1 MIINKRKTYGCIL
14 KDLFDWETANMYCGH
29 CGKKISED
37 SNFCVF
43 CGQPTELQKPQ
54 NELAEFVRK
63 ARAGDKDAFGVL
75 YNNTYNQAFY
85 TVKSMIKDDDA
96 VNDILQDS
104 YVKAFLHMD
113 SFKGDDKFL
122 PWIKQIA
129 ANTARDWLKKKKPM
143 LFTDLNDDDDMV
155 FEEQIEDEREE
166 NIPEKLI
173 EHKETIRLIGE
184 IVDSLPDDQR
194 AVIGMYY
201 YEKKS
206 VSDIASAM
214 GASQSAIK
222 SRLKYGRDK
231 IKAKVEELKS
241 KGTNLYG
248 LAPFTFW
255 LLLIRNMKGFTTE
268 LIPDANILHN
278 VIESI
283 DGISHNPTKTGHIGD
298 TGKGNVKVPGVGAAA
313 TTGCVGAAKVILIAL
328 ISTTAIGGGI
338 FGISKVIGGSSAGKE
353 VVEDTIDTNSLSDKV
368 ESTMEETEA
377 KESTEAISSTE
388 AAESISPNDEALEQ
402 YKIVVEQAS
411 TYKFDD
417 DYDFSPTGNYQYALV
432 KMKSDD
438 PVQTLLLAQ
447 EVSNGDSYVRLFK
460 YDTDT
465 KVMHQPYKPYIVV
478 NFSSGRTSVNVSLNK
493 MANGDGLR
501 IFGVSRGRGDVLI
514 QKVTLEGDNLDIED
528 VYTGK
533 LGDDIPAEL
542 DGLEIEWHNSSDLSV
557 FGTQSNN

>member
-1 MIINKRKTYGCIL
+1 
-14 KDLFDWETANMYCGH
+14 MYCGH

-54 NELAEFVRK
+54 NELEEFVRK

-75 YNNTYNQAFY
+75 YNKTYNQVFY

-104 YVKAFLHMD
+104 YVKAFMHMD

-143 LFTDLNDDDDMV
+143 LFTDLNDDDDDMA

-173 EHKETIRLIGE
+173 EQKETIRIVRE

-201 YEKKS
+201 YENMS
-206 VSDIASAM
+206 VNDIASAM

-231 IKAKVEELKS
+231 IKAKVEELES
-241 KGTNLYG
+241 RGTRLYG

-278 VIESI
+278 IMESI
-283 DGISHNPTKTGHIGD
+283 DGISYNMTKTGH
-298 TGKGNVKVPGVGAAA
+298 TGKGNVKAPGAGAAA
-313 TTGCVGAAKVILIAL
+313 TTGSVGAAKIILIAL
-328 ISTTAIGGGI
+328 ISTTVIGGGV
-338 FGISKVIGGSSAGKE
+338 FGISKIIGGSSAGKE
-353 VVEDTIDTNSLSDKV
+353 VVEDTIDKNSLSDKV
-368 ESTMEETEA
+368 ESTLEETEV
-377 KESTEAISSTE
+377 KESTEAVESTE
-388 AAESISPNDEALEQ
+388 ATESISPNDEALEQ

-411 TYKFDD
+411 TYKFSD
-417 DYDFSPTGNYQYALV
+417 DYYFSPTGNYQYALV

-438 PVQTLLLAQ
+438 LVQTLLLAQ

-465 KVMHQPYKPYIVV
+465 KVMHQPYKPPIEV
-478 NFSSGRTSVNVSLNK
+478 NFSNGRNSANISLDK
-493 MANGDGLR
+493 MANGNGLR

-514 QKVTLEGDNLDIED
+514 QKVTLAGDNLNIENI
-528 VYTGK
+528 YTGR
-533 LGDDIPAEL
+533 LGDNIPAEF
-542 DGLEIEWHNSSDLSV
+542 DGAEIEWYNISDLSA
-557 FGTQSNN
+557 FDTQSGNN

>member
-1 MIINKRKTYGCIL
+1 
-14 KDLFDWETANMYCGH
+14 MYCGH

-54 NELAEFVRK
+54 NELEEFVRK

-75 YNNTYNQAFY
+75 YNKTYNQVFY

-104 YVKAFLHMD
+104 YVKAFMHMD

-143 LFTDLNDDDDMV
+143 LFTDLNDDDDDMA

-173 EHKETIRLIGE
+173 EQKETIRLVRE

-201 YEKKS
+201 YENKS
-206 VSDIASAM
+206 VNDIASAM

-231 IKAKVEELKS
+231 IKAKVEELES
-241 KGTNLYG
+241 RGTRLYG

-268 LIPDANILHN
+268 LIPDVNILHN
-278 VIESI
+278 IMESI
-283 DGISHNPTKTGHIGD
+283 DGISYNMTKTGH
-298 TGKGNVKVPGVGAAA
+298 TGKGNVKAPSAGAAA
-313 TTGCVGAAKVILIAL
+313 TTGSVGAAKIILIAL
-328 ISTTAIGGGI
+328 MSTTVIGGGV
-338 FGISKVIGGSSAGKE
+338 FGISKIIGGGSAGKE
-353 VVEDTIDTNSLSDKV
+353 VVEDTIDKNSLSDKV
-368 ESTMEETEA
+368 ESTLEETEV
-377 KESTEAISSTE
+377 KESTEAVESTE
-388 AAESISPNDEALEQ
+388 ATESISPNDEALEQ

-411 TYKFDD
+411 TYKFSD
-417 DYDFSPTGNYQYALV
+417 DYYFSPTGNYQYALV
-432 KMKSDD
+432 KMNSDD
-438 PVQTLLLAQ
+438 SVQTLLLAQ

-478 NFSSGRTSVNVSLNK
+478 NFSGGRNSVIENFNK

-501 IFGVSRGRGDVLI
+501 ILGVSRGRGEVLI
-514 QKVTLEGDNLDIED
+514 QKVTLAGDNLNIENI
-528 VYTGK
+528 YTGR
-533 LGDDIPAEL
+533 LDDNIPAEF
-542 DGLEIEWHNSSDLSV
+542 DGAEIEWHNISDLSA
-557 FGTQSNN
+557 FDIQSGNN

>member
-1 MIINKRKTYGCIL
+1 
-14 KDLFDWETANMYCGH
+14 MYCGH
-29 CGKKISED
+29 CGKKIAED

-43 CGQPTELQKPQ
+43 CGKPTELQKPQ

-75 YNNTYNQAFY
+75 YNRTYNQAFY

-96 VNDILQDS
+96 VSDILQDS
-104 YVKAFLHMD
+104 YVKAFMHMD

-143 LFTDLNDDDDMV
+143 LFTDLNDDDDDMA

-173 EHKETIRLIGE
+173 EQKETIRLIGE

-206 VSDIASAM
+206 VKDIASAM

-231 IKAKVEELKS
+231 IKAKVEELES
-241 KGTNLYG
+241 RGTRLYG

-278 VIESI
+278 IMESI
-283 DGISHNPTKTGHIGD
+283 DGISYNMTKTGH
-298 TGKGNVKVPGVGAAA
+298 TGRGNVKAPGAGAAA
-313 TTGCVGAAKVILIAL
+313 TTGSVGAAKIILIAL
-328 ISTTAIGGGI
+328 ISTTVIGGGV
-338 FGISKVIGGSSAGKE
+338 FGISKIIGGSSAGKE
-353 VVEDTIDTNSLSDKV
+353 VVEDTIDKNSLSDKV
-368 ESTMEETEA
+368 ESTLEETEA
-377 KESTEAISSTE
+377 KESTEAVESTEEKESTEAISSTE

-402 YKIVVEQAS
+402 YKIVVAQAS
-411 TYKFDD
+411 TYKFSD
-417 DYDFSPTGNYQYALV
+417 DYYFSPTGNYQYALV

-478 NFSSGRTSVNVSLNK
+478 NFSGGRNSANVSLNK

-501 IFGVSRGRGDVLI
+501 IFGVSRGIGEVLI
-514 QKVTLEGDNLDIED
+514 QKVTLAGDNLNIED
-528 VYTGK
+528 IYTGK
-533 LGDDIPAEL
+533 FDDNIPAEF
-542 DGLEIEWHNSSDLSV
+542 DGAEIEWHNISDLSA
-557 FGTQSNN
+557 FDIQSGNN

>member
-1 MIINKRKTYGCIL
+1 
-14 KDLFDWETANMYCGH
+14 MYCGH
-29 CGKKISED
+29 CGKKIAED

-43 CGQPTELQKPQ
+43 CGKPTELQKPQ

-96 VNDILQDS
+96 VRDILQDS
-104 YVKAFLHMD
+104 YVKAFIHMD

-143 LFTDLNDDDDMV
+143 LFTDLNDDDDDMA

-173 EHKETIRLIGE
+173 EQKETIRLIGE

-206 VSDIASAM
+206 VNDIASAM

-231 IKAKVEELKS
+231 IKAKVAELKS

-255 LLLIRNMKGFTTE
+255 LLLIHNMKGFTTE

-278 VIESI
+278 VIGSI
-283 DGISHNPTKTGHIGD
+283 DGISHNPTKIGHIGD
-298 TGKGNVKVPGVGAAA
+298 AGKGNVKAPGVGAAVA
-313 TTGCVGAAKVILIAL
+313 TGGMGAAKIILIAL
-328 ISTTAIGGGI
+328 ISTTAIGGGV
-338 FGISKVIGGSSAGKE
+338 FGISKVLDRSGVGKE
-353 VVEDTIDTNSLSDKV
+353 VVEDTIDKNSLSDNV
-368 ESTMEETEA
+368 ESTVEETEA
-377 KESTEAISSTE
+377 KESTEAIDSTG
-388 AAESISPNDEALEQ
+388 ATESISPNDEALEQ
-402 YKIVVEQAS
+402 YKIVVSQAS
-411 TYKFDD
+411 TYKFSD
-417 DYDFSPTGNYQYALV
+417 DYYFSPTGNYQYALV

-465 KVMHQPYKPYIVV
+465 KVMHQPYKPYILV
-478 NFSSGRTSVNVSLNK
+478 NFSGGRTSVNVSLSK

-501 IFGVSRGRGDVLI
+501 IFGVSRGIGEVLI
-514 QKVTLEGDNLDIED
+514 QKVTLARDNLNIED
-528 VYTGK
+528 IYTGK
-533 LGDDIPAEL
+533 FDDNIPAEF
-542 DGLEIEWHNSSDLSV
+542 DGAEIEWHNISDSSGFDI
-557 FGTQSNN
+557 QSDNN

>member
-1 MIINKRKTYGCIL
+1 
-14 KDLFDWETANMYCGH
+14 MYCGH

-54 NELAEFVRK
+54 NELEEFVRK

-75 YNNTYNQAFY
+75 YNKTYNQVFY

-104 YVKAFLHMD
+104 YVKAFMHMD

-143 LFTDLNDDDDMV
+143 LFTDLNDDDDDMA

-173 EHKETIRLIGE
+173 EQKETIRLVRE

-201 YEKKS
+201 YENKS
-206 VSDIASAM
+206 VNDIASAM

-231 IKAKVEELKS
+231 IKAKVEELES
-241 KGTNLYG
+241 RGTRLYG

-283 DGISHNPTKTGHIGD
+283 DGISHNPTKTGHIKD

-313 TTGCVGAAKVILIAL
+313 TTGGVGAAKVILIAL
-328 ISTTAIGGGI
+328 ISTTVIGGGI

-465 KVMHQPYKPYIVV
+465 KVMHQPYKPPIEV
-478 NFSSGRTSVNVSLNK
+478 NFSNGRNSANISLDK
-493 MANGDGLR
+493 MANGNGLR

-514 QKVTLEGDNLDIED
+514 QKVTLAGDNLNIENI
-528 VYTGK
+528 YTGR
-533 LGDDIPAEL
+533 LDDNIPAEF
-542 DGLEIEWHNSSDLSV
+542 DGAEIEWHNISDLSG
-557 FGTQSNN
+557 FDTQSDNN

>member
-1 MIINKRKTYGCIL
+1 
-14 KDLFDWETANMYCGH
+14 MYCGH

-54 NELAEFVRK
+54 NELEEFVRK

-75 YNNTYNQAFY
+75 YNKTYNQVFY

-104 YVKAFLHMD
+104 YVKAFMHMD

-143 LFTDLNDDDDMV
+143 LFTDLNDDDDDMA

-173 EHKETIRLIGE
+173 EQKETIRLVRE

-201 YEKKS
+201 YENKS
-206 VSDIASAM
+206 VNDIASAM

-231 IKAKVEELKS
+231 IKAKVEELES
-241 KGTNLYG
+241 RGTRLYG

-278 VIESI
+278 IMESI
-283 DGISHNPTKTGHIGD
+283 DGISYNMTKTGH
-298 TGKGNVKVPGVGAAA
+298 TGKGNVKAPGAGAAA
-313 TTGCVGAAKVILIAL
+313 TTGSVGAAKIILIAL
-328 ISTTAIGGGI
+328 ISTTVIGGGV
-338 FGISKVIGGSSAGKE
+338 FGISKIIGGSSAGKE
-353 VVEDTIDTNSLSDKV
+353 VVEDTIDKNSLSDKV
-368 ESTMEETEA
+368 ESTLEETEA
-377 KESTEAISSTE
+377 KESTEAVESTE
-388 AAESISPNDEALEQ
+388 ATESISPNDEALEQ

-411 TYKFDD
+411 TYKFSD
-417 DYDFSPTGNYQYALV
+417 DYYFSPTGNYQYALV

-465 KVMHQPYKPYIVV
+465 KVMHQPYKPPIEV
-478 NFSSGRTSVNVSLNK
+478 NFSNGRNSANISLDK
-493 MANGDGLR
+493 MANGNGLR

-514 QKVTLEGDNLDIED
+514 QKVTLAGDNLNIENI
-528 VYTGK
+528 YTGR
-533 LGDDIPAEL
+533 LDDNIPAEF
-542 DGLEIEWHNSSDLSV
+542 DGAEIEWHNISDLSG
-557 FGTQSNN
+557 FDTQSDNN

>member
-1 MIINKRKTYGCIL
+1 
-14 KDLFDWETANMYCGH
+14 MYCGH

-75 YNNTYNQAFY
+75 YNKTYNQVFY

-104 YVKAFLHMD
+104 YVKAFMHMD

-143 LFTDLNDDDDMV
+143 LFTDLNDDDDDMA

-173 EHKETIRLIGE
+173 EQKETIRLVRE

-201 YEKKS
+201 YENKS
-206 VSDIASAM
+206 VNDIASAM

-231 IKAKVEELKS
+231 IKAKVEELES
-241 KGTNLYG
+241 RGTRLYG

-283 DGISHNPTKTGHIGD
+283 DGISHNPTKTGHIKD
-298 TGKGNVKVPGVGAAA
+298 TGKGNVKVPGVGATA
-313 TTGCVGAAKVILIAL
+313 TTGGVGAAKVILIAL
-328 ISTTAIGGGI
+328 ISTTVIGGGI

-460 YDTDT
+460 YDTET

-478 NFSSGRTSVNVSLNK
+478 NFSNGRNSANISLDK

-533 LGDDIPAEL
+533 LGDDIPDEL

>member
-1 MIINKRKTYGCIL
+1 
-14 KDLFDWETANMYCGH
+14 MYCGH

-43 CGQPTELQKPQ
+43 CGKPTELQKPQ

-129 ANTARDWLKKKKPM
+129 ANTARDWLKKKKLM
-143 LFTDLNDDDDMV
+143 LFTDLNDDDMV

-201 YEKKS
+201 YENKS
-206 VSDIASAM
+206 VNDIASAM

-313 TTGCVGAAKVILIAL
+313 TTGGMGAAKIILIAL
-328 ISTTAIGGGI
+328 ISTTVIGGGI
-338 FGISKVIGGSSAGKE
+338 FGISKVIGGSSVGKE
-353 VVEDTIDTNSLSDKV
+353 VVEDTIDKNSLSNEV
-368 ESTMEETEA
+368 EPTLEETEA
-377 KESTEAISSTE
+377 KESTEAIESTV

-411 TYKFDD
+411 TYKFSD

-465 KVMHQPYKPYIVV
+465 KVMHQPYKPPITV
-478 NFSSGRTSVNVSLNK
+478 NFFNGRNSANISLDK
-493 MANGDGLR
+493 MANGDDLR

-514 QKVTLEGDNLDIED
+514 QKVTLEGDNLNIED

>member
-1 MIINKRKTYGCIL
+1 
-14 KDLFDWETANMYCGH
+14 MYCGH

-43 CGQPTELQKPQ
+43 CGKPTELQKPQ

-75 YNNTYNQAFY
+75 YNNTYNQVFY

-96 VNDILQDS
+96 VCDILQDS

-143 LFTDLNDDDDMV
+143 LFTDLNDDDDDMA

-173 EHKETIRLIGE
+173 EQKETIRIVRE

-201 YEKKS
+201 YENMS
-206 VSDIASAM
+206 VNDIASAM

-231 IKAKVEELKS
+231 IKAKVEELES
-241 KGTNLYG
+241 RGTKLYG

-313 TTGCVGAAKVILIAL
+313 TTGGMGAAKIILIAL
-328 ISTTAIGGGI
+328 ISTTVIGGGI
-338 FGISKVIGGSSAGKE
+338 FGISKVIGGSSVGKE
-353 VVEDTIDTNSLSDKV
+353 VVEDTIDKNSLSNEV
-368 ESTMEETEA
+368 EPTLEETEA
-377 KESTEAISSTE
+377 KESTEAIESTV

-402 YKIVVEQAS
+402 YKIVVAQAS
-411 TYKFDD
+411 TYKFSD
-417 DYDFSPTGNYQYALV
+417 DYYFSPTGNYQYALV

-478 NFSSGRTSVNVSLNK
+478 NFFNGRNSANISLNK
-493 MANGDGLR
+493 MANGDGLC

-533 LGDDIPAEL
+533 LGDDIPDEL

>member
-1 MIINKRKTYGCIL
+1 
-14 KDLFDWETANMYCGH
+14 MYCGH

-54 NELAEFVRK
+54 NELEEFVRK

-75 YNNTYNQAFY
+75 YNKTYNQVFY

-104 YVKAFLHMD
+104 YVKAFMHMD

-143 LFTDLNDDDDMV
+143 LFTDLNDDDDDMA

-173 EHKETIRLIGE
+173 EQKETIRLVRE

-201 YEKKS
+201 YENKS
-206 VSDIASAM
+206 VNDIASAM

-231 IKAKVEELKS
+231 IKAKVEELES
-241 KGTNLYG
+241 RGTRLYG

-278 VIESI
+278 IMESI
-283 DGISHNPTKTGHIGD
+283 DGISYNMTKTGH
-298 TGKGNVKVPGVGAAA
+298 TGKGNVKAPGAGAAA
-313 TTGCVGAAKVILIAL
+313 TTGSVGAAKIILIAL
-328 ISTTAIGGGI
+328 ISTTVIGGGV
-338 FGISKVIGGSSAGKE
+338 FGISKIIGGSSAGKE
-353 VVEDTIDTNSLSDKV
+353 VVEDTIDKNSLSDKV
-368 ESTMEETEA
+368 ESTLEETEA
-377 KESTEAISSTE
+377 KESTEAVESTE
-388 AAESISPNDEALEQ
+388 ATESISPNDEALEQ

-411 TYKFDD
+411 TYKFSD
-417 DYDFSPTGNYQYALV
+417 DYYFSPTGNYQYALV

-438 PVQTLLLAQ
+438 LVQTLLLAQ

-478 NFSSGRTSVNVSLNK
+478 NFSGGRNSVIENFNK

-501 IFGVSRGRGDVLI
+501 ILGVSRGRGEVLI
-514 QKVTLEGDNLDIED
+514 QKVTLAGDNLNIENI
-528 VYTGK
+528 YTGR
-533 LGDDIPAEL
+533 LDDNIPAEF
-542 DGLEIEWHNSSDLSV
+542 DGAEIEWHNISDLSA
-557 FGTQSNN
+557 FDIQSGNN

>member
-1 MIINKRKTYGCIL
+1 
-14 KDLFDWETANMYCGH
+14 MYCGH

-75 YNNTYNQAFY
+75 YNKTYNQAFY

-96 VNDILQDS
+96 VSDILQDS
-104 YVKAFLHMD
+104 YVKAFMHID

-143 LFTDLNDDDDMV
+143 LFTDLNDDDDDMA

-173 EHKETIRLIGE
+173 EHKETIRLIGK

-201 YEKKS
+201 YENKS
-206 VSDIASAM
+206 VNDIASAM

-231 IKAKVEELKS
+231 IKAKVEELES
-241 KGTNLYG
+241 RGTRLYG

-278 VIESI
+278 IMESI
-283 DGISHNPTKTGHIGD
+283 DGISYNMTKTGH
-298 TGKGNVKVPGVGAAA
+298 TGKGNVKAPGAGAAA
-313 TTGCVGAAKVILIAL
+313 TTGSVGAAKIILIAL
-328 ISTTAIGGGI
+328 ISTTVIGGGI

-478 NFSSGRTSVNVSLNK
+478 NFSGGRNSVVENFNK

-501 IFGVSRGRGDVLI
+501 ILGVSRGRGEVLI
-514 QKVTLEGDNLDIED
+514 QKVTLAGDNLNIENI
-528 VYTGK
+528 YTGR
-533 LGDDIPAEL
+533 LDDNIPAEF
-542 DGLEIEWHNSSDLSV
+542 DGAEIEWHNISDLSA
-557 FGTQSNN
+557 FDTQSGNN

>member
-1 MIINKRKTYGCIL
+1 
-14 KDLFDWETANMYCGH
+14 MYCGH

-43 CGQPTELQKPQ
+43 CGKPTELQKPQ

-75 YNNTYNQAFY
+75 YNKTYNQVFY

-96 VNDILQDS
+96 VSDILQDS
-104 YVKAFLHMD
+104 YVKAFMHMD

-143 LFTDLNDDDDMV
+143 LFTDLNDDDDDMA

-173 EHKETIRLIGE
+173 EQKETIRIVRE

-201 YEKKS
+201 YENKS
-206 VSDIASAM
+206 VNDIASAM

-231 IKAKVEELKS
+231 IKAKVEELES
-241 KGTNLYG
+241 KGTKLYG

-278 VIESI
+278 IMESI
-283 DGISHNPTKTGHIGD
+283 DGISYNMTKTGH
-298 TGKGNVKVPGVGAAA
+298 TGKGNVKAPGAGAAA
-313 TTGCVGAAKVILIAL
+313 TTGSVGATKIILIAL
-328 ISTTAIGGGI
+328 ISTTVIGGGV
-338 FGISKVIGGSSAGKE
+338 FGISKIIGGGSAGKE
-353 VVEDTIDTNSLSDKV
+353 VVEDTIDKNSLSDKV
-368 ESTMEETEA
+368 ESTLEETEA
-377 KESTEAISSTE
+377 KESTEAVESTE
-388 AAESISPNDEALEQ
+388 ATESISPNDEALEQ

-411 TYKFDD
+411 TYKFSD
-417 DYDFSPTGNYQYALV
+417 DYYFSPTGNYQYALV

-465 KVMHQPYKPYIVV
+465 KVMHQPYKPPIGV
-478 NFSSGRTSVNVSLNK
+478 NFSNGRNSANISLDK
-493 MANGDGLR
+493 MANGNGLR

-514 QKVTLEGDNLDIED
+514 QKVTLEGDNLNIENI
-528 VYTGK
+528 YTGR
-533 LGDDIPAEL
+533 LGDYIPAEF
-542 DGLEIEWHNSSDLSV
+542 DGAEIEWYNISDLSA
-557 FGTQSNN
+557 FDTQSGNN

>member
-1 MIINKRKTYGCIL
+1 
-14 KDLFDWETANMYCGH
+14 MYCGH

-43 CGQPTELQKPQ
+43 CGKPTELQKPQ

-143 LFTDLNDDDDMV
+143 LFTDLNDDDMV

-201 YEKKS
+201 YENKS
-206 VSDIASAM
+206 VNDIASAM

-283 DGISHNPTKTGHIGD
+283 DGISHNPTKTGHIKD

-313 TTGCVGAAKVILIAL
+313 TTGGMGAAKIILIAL
-328 ISTTAIGGGI
+328 ISTTVIGGGI
-338 FGISKVIGGSSAGKE
+338 FGISKVIGGSSVGKE
-353 VVEDTIDTNSLSDKV
+353 VVEDTIDKNSLSNEV
-368 ESTMEETEA
+368 EPTLEETEA
-377 KESTEAISSTE
+377 KESTEAIESTV

-411 TYKFDD
+411 TYKFSD

-478 NFSSGRTSVNVSLNK
+478 NFSGGRNSVVENFNK

-501 IFGVSRGRGDVLI
+501 ILGVSRGIGEVLI
-514 QKVTLEGDNLDIED
+514 QRVTLAGDNLNIENI
-528 VYTGK
+528 YTGR
-533 LGDDIPAEL
+533 LDDDIPAEF
-542 DGLEIEWHNSSDLSV
+542 DGAEIEWHNISDLSA
-557 FGTQSNN
+557 FDTQSGNN

>member
-1 MIINKRKTYGCIL
+1 
-14 KDLFDWETANMYCGH
+14 MYCGH

-43 CGQPTELQKPQ
+43 CGKPTELQKPQ

-201 YEKKS
+201 YENKS
-206 VSDIASAM
+206 VNDIASAM

-283 DGISHNPTKTGHIGD
+283 DGISHNPTKTGHIKD
-298 TGKGNVKVPGVGAAA
+298 TGKGNIKAPGVGAAA
-313 TTGCVGAAKVILIAL
+313 ATCGMGAAKIILIAL
-328 ISTTAIGGGI
+328 ISTTVIGGCI

-353 VVEDTIDTNSLSDKV
+353 VVEDTIDKNSSSDKV

-478 NFSSGRTSVNVSLNK
+478 NFSGGRNSVVENFTK

>member
-1 MIINKRKTYGCIL
+1 
-14 KDLFDWETANMYCGH
+14 MYCGH

-328 ISTTAIGGGI
+328 ISTTVIGGGI

-460 YDTDT
+460 YDTDK

>member
-1 MIINKRKTYGCIL
+1 
-14 KDLFDWETANMYCGH
+14 MYCGH

-43 CGQPTELQKPQ
+43 CGKPTELQKPQ

-75 YNNTYNQAFY
+75 YNNTYNQVFY

-96 VNDILQDS
+96 VCDILQDS

-143 LFTDLNDDDDMV
+143 LFTDLNDDDDDMA

-173 EHKETIRLIGE
+173 EQKETIRIVRE

-201 YEKKS
+201 YENMS
-206 VSDIASAM
+206 VNDIASAM

-231 IKAKVEELKS
+231 IKAKVEELES
-241 KGTNLYG
+241 RGTKLYG

-278 VIESI
+278 IMESI
-283 DGISHNPTKTGHIGD
+283 DGISYNMTKTGH
-298 TGKGNVKVPGVGAAA
+298 TGKGNVKAPGAGAAA
-313 TTGCVGAAKVILIAL
+313 TTGSVGAAKIILIAL
-328 ISTTAIGGGI
+328 ISTTVIGGGV
-338 FGISKVIGGSSAGKE
+338 FGISKIIGGGSAGKE
-353 VVEDTIDTNSLSDKV
+353 VVEDTIDKNSLSDKV
-368 ESTMEETEA
+368 ESTLEETEV
-377 KESTEAISSTE
+377 KESTEAVESTE
-388 AAESISPNDEALEQ
+388 ATESISPNDEALEQ

-411 TYKFDD
+411 TYKFSD
-417 DYDFSPTGNYQYALV
+417 DYYFSPTGNYQYALV

-465 KVMHQPYKPYIVV
+465 KVMHQPYKPPIEV
-478 NFSSGRTSVNVSLNK
+478 NFSNGRNSANISLDK
-493 MANGDGLR
+493 MANGNGLR

-514 QKVTLEGDNLDIED
+514 QKVTLAGDNLNIENI
-528 VYTGK
+528 YTGR
-533 LGDDIPAEL
+533 LGDNIPAEF
-542 DGLEIEWHNSSDLSV
+542 DGAEIEWYNISDLSA
-557 FGTQSNN
+557 FDTQSGNN

>member
-1 MIINKRKTYGCIL
+1 
-14 KDLFDWETANMYCGH
+14 MYCGH

-43 CGQPTELQKPQ
+43 CGKPTELQKPQ

-206 VSDIASAM
+206 VNDIASAM

-222 SRLKYGRDK
+222 SRLKYARDK
-231 IKAKVEELKS
+231 IKAKVKELES

-278 VIESI
+278 ITESI
-283 DGISHNPTKTGHIGD
+283 DGISHNPTKTGHIKD

-313 TTGCVGAAKVILIAL
+313 TTGGVGAAKVILIAL
-328 ISTTAIGGGI
+328 ISTTVIGGGI
-338 FGISKVIGGSSAGKE
+338 FGISKVIGGSSVGKE

-368 ESTMEETEA
+368 ESTMEETEE
-377 KESTEAISSTE
+377 KESTEAISSTV

-411 TYKFDD
+411 TYKFSD

-460 YDTDT
+460 YDTET

-478 NFSSGRTSVNVSLNK
+478 NFFNGRNSANISLNK
-493 MANGDGLR
+493 MANGDGLC

-533 LGDDIPAEL
+533 LGDDIPDEL

>member
-1 MIINKRKTYGCIL
+1 
-14 KDLFDWETANMYCGH
+14 MYCGH

-43 CGQPTELQKPQ
+43 CGKPTELQKPQ

-143 LFTDLNDDDDMV
+143 LFTDLNDDDMV

-201 YEKKS
+201 YENKS
-206 VSDIASAM
+206 VNDIASAM

-313 TTGCVGAAKVILIAL
+313 TTGGMGAAKIILIAL
-328 ISTTAIGGGI
+328 ISTTVIGGGI
-338 FGISKVIGGSSAGKE
+338 FGISKVIGGSSVGKE
-353 VVEDTIDTNSLSDKV
+353 VVEDTIDKNSLSNEV
-368 ESTMEETEA
+368 EPTLEETEA
-377 KESTEAISSTE
+377 KESTEAIESTV

-402 YKIVVEQAS
+402 YKIVVAQAS
-411 TYKFDD
+411 TYKFSD
-417 DYDFSPTGNYQYALV
+417 DYYFSPTGNYQYALV

-478 NFSSGRTSVNVSLNK
+478 NFFNGRNSANISLNK
-493 MANGDGLR
+493 MANGDGLC

-533 LGDDIPAEL
+533 LGDDIPDEL

>member
-14 KDLFDWETANMYCGH
+14 KDLCDWETANMYCGH

-43 CGQPTELQKPQ
+43 CGKPTELQKPQ

-201 YEKKS
+201 YENKS
-206 VSDIASAM
+206 VNDIASAM

-255 LLLIRNMKGFTTE
+255 LLLIHNMKGFTTE

-283 DGISHNPTKTGHIGD
+283 DGISHNPTKTGHIG
-298 TGKGNVKVPGVGAAA
+298 KGNVKVPGVGAAA
-313 TTGCVGAAKVILIAL
+313 TTGGMGAAKIILIAL
-328 ISTTAIGGGI
+328 ISTTVIGGGI
-338 FGISKVIGGSSAGKE
+338 FGISKVIGGSSVGKE
-353 VVEDTIDTNSLSDKV
+353 VVEDTIDKNSLSNEV
-368 ESTMEETEA
+368 EPTLEETEA
-377 KESTEAISSTE
+377 KESTEAIESTV

-411 TYKFDD
+411 TYKFSD

-478 NFSSGRTSVNVSLNK
+478 NFSGGRNSVVENFNK

-501 IFGVSRGRGDVLI
+501 ILGVSRGIGEVLI
-514 QKVTLEGDNLDIED
+514 QRVTLAGDNLNIENI
-528 VYTGK
+528 YTGR
-533 LGDDIPAEL
+533 LDDDIPAEF
-542 DGLEIEWHNSSDLSV
+542 DGAEIEWHNISDLSA
-557 FGTQSNN
+557 FDTQSGNN

>member
-1 MIINKRKTYGCIL
+1 
-14 KDLFDWETANMYCGH
+14 MYCGH

-54 NELAEFVRK
+54 NELEEFVRK

-75 YNNTYNQAFY
+75 YNKTYNQVFY

-104 YVKAFLHMD
+104 YVKAFMHMD

-143 LFTDLNDDDDMV
+143 LFTDLNDDDDDMA

-173 EHKETIRLIGE
+173 EQKETIRIVRE

-201 YEKKS
+201 YENMS
-206 VSDIASAM
+206 VNDIASAM

-231 IKAKVEELKS
+231 IKAKVEELES
-241 KGTNLYG
+241 RGTRLYG

-278 VIESI
+278 IMESI
-283 DGISHNPTKTGHIGD
+283 DGISYNMTKTGH
-298 TGKGNVKVPGVGAAA
+298 TGKGNVKAPGAGAAA
-313 TTGCVGAAKVILIAL
+313 TTGSVGAAKIILIAL
-328 ISTTAIGGGI
+328 ISTTVIGGGV
-338 FGISKVIGGSSAGKE
+338 FGISKIIGGSSAGKE
-353 VVEDTIDTNSLSDKV
+353 VVEDTIDKNSLSDKV
-368 ESTMEETEA
+368 ESTLEETEV
-377 KESTEAISSTE
+377 KESTEAVESTE
-388 AAESISPNDEALEQ
+388 ATESISPNDEALEQ

-411 TYKFDD
+411 TYKFSD
-417 DYDFSPTGNYQYALV
+417 DYYFSPTGNYQYALV

-438 PVQTLLLAQ
+438 LVQTLLLAQ

-465 KVMHQPYKPYIVV
+465 KVMHQPYKPPIEV
-478 NFSSGRTSVNVSLNK
+478 NFSNGRNSANISLDK
-493 MANGDGLR
+493 MANGNGLR

-514 QKVTLEGDNLDIED
+514 QKVTLAGDNLNIENI
-528 VYTGK
+528 YTGR
-533 LGDDIPAEL
+533 LGDNIPAEF
-542 DGLEIEWHNSSDLSV
+542 DGAEIEWHNISDLSA
-557 FGTQSNN
+557 FDTQSGNN

>member
-1 MIINKRKTYGCIL
+1 
-14 KDLFDWETANMYCGH
+14 MYCGH
-29 CGKKISED
+29 CGKKIAED

-43 CGQPTELQKPQ
+43 CGKPTELQKPQ

-96 VNDILQDS
+96 VRDILQDS
-104 YVKAFLHMD
+104 YVKAFIHMD

-143 LFTDLNDDDDMV
+143 LFTDLNDDDDMA

-173 EHKETIRLIGE
+173 EQKETIRLIGE

-206 VSDIASAM
+206 VKDIASAM

-231 IKAKVEELKS
+231 IKAKVAELES

-255 LLLIRNMKGFTTE
+255 LLLIHNMKGFTTE

-283 DGISHNPTKTGHIGD
+283 DGISHNPTKTGHIG
-298 TGKGNVKVPGVGAAA
+298 KGNVKAPGVGAAVA
-313 TTGCVGAAKVILIAL
+313 TGGMGAAKIVLIAL
-328 ISTTAIGGGI
+328 ISTTAIGGGV
-338 FGISKVIGGSSAGKE
+338 FGISKVLDRSSVGKE
-353 VVEDTIDTNSLSDKV
+353 VVEDTIDKNSLSDNV
-368 ESTMEETEA
+368 ESTLEETEA
-377 KESTEAISSTE
+377 KESTEAVESTE
-388 AAESISPNDEALEQ
+388 VTESISPNDEALEQ

>member
-1 MIINKRKTYGCIL
+1 
-14 KDLFDWETANMYCGH
+14 MYCGH

-43 CGQPTELQKPQ
+43 CGKPTELQKPQ

-104 YVKAFLHMD
+104 YVKAFIHMD

-143 LFTDLNDDDDMV
+143 LFTDLNDDDMA
-155 FEEQIEDEREE
+155 FEERIEDEREE

-201 YEKKS
+201 YENKS
-206 VSDIASAM
+206 VNDIASAM

-231 IKAKVEELKS
+231 IKAKVEERKS

-313 TTGCVGAAKVILIAL
+313 TTGGMGAAKIILIAL
-328 ISTTAIGGGI
+328 ISTTVIGGGI
-338 FGISKVIGGSSAGKE
+338 FGISKVIGGSSVGKE
-353 VVEDTIDTNSLSDKV
+353 VVEDTIDKNSLSNEV
-368 ESTMEETEA
+368 EPTLEETEA
-377 KESTEAISSTE
+377 KESTEAIESTV

-402 YKIVVEQAS
+402 YKIVVAQAS
-411 TYKFDD
+411 TYKFSD
-417 DYDFSPTGNYQYALV
+417 DYYFSPTGNYQYALV

-478 NFSSGRTSVNVSLNK
+478 NFFNGRNSANISLNK
-493 MANGDGLR
+493 MANGDGLC

-533 LGDDIPAEL
+533 LGDDIPDEL

>member
-1 MIINKRKTYGCIL
+1 
-14 KDLFDWETANMYCGH
+14 MYCGH

-54 NELAEFVRK
+54 NELEEFVRK

-104 YVKAFLHMD
+104 YVKAFMHMD

-143 LFTDLNDDDDMV
+143 LFTDLNDDDDDMA

-173 EHKETIRLIGE
+173 EQKETIRLVRE

-201 YEKKS
+201 YENKS
-206 VSDIASAM
+206 VNDIASAM

-231 IKAKVEELKS
+231 IKAKVEELES
-241 KGTNLYG
+241 RGTRLYG

-278 VIESI
+278 IMESI
-283 DGISHNPTKTGHIGD
+283 DGISYNMTKTGH
-298 TGKGNVKVPGVGAAA
+298 TGKGNVKAPGAGAAA
-313 TTGCVGAAKVILIAL
+313 TTGSVGAAKIILIAL
-328 ISTTAIGGGI
+328 ISTTVIGGGV
-338 FGISKVIGGSSAGKE
+338 FGISKIIGGSSAGKE
-353 VVEDTIDTNSLSDKV
+353 VVEDTIDKNSLSDKV
-368 ESTMEETEA
+368 ESTLEETEA
-377 KESTEAISSTE
+377 KESTEAVESTE
-388 AAESISPNDEALEQ
+388 ATESISPNDEALEQ

-411 TYKFDD
+411 TYKFSD
-417 DYDFSPTGNYQYALV
+417 DYYFSPTGNYQYALV

-438 PVQTLLLAQ
+438 LVQTLLLAQ

-465 KVMHQPYKPYIVV
+465 KVMHQPYKPPIEV
-478 NFSSGRTSVNVSLNK
+478 NFSNGRNSANISLDK
-493 MANGDGLR
+493 MANGNGLR

-514 QKVTLEGDNLDIED
+514 QKVTLAGDNLNIENI
-528 VYTGK
+528 YTGR
-533 LGDDIPAEL
+533 LDDNIPAEF
-542 DGLEIEWHNSSDLSV
+542 DGAEIEWHNISDLSG
-557 FGTQSNN
+557 FDTQSDNN

>member
-1 MIINKRKTYGCIL
+1 
-14 KDLFDWETANMYCGH
+14 MYCGH

-54 NELAEFVRK
+54 NELEEFVRK

-75 YNNTYNQAFY
+75 YNKTYNQVFY

-104 YVKAFLHMD
+104 YVKAFMHMD

-143 LFTDLNDDDDMV
+143 LFTDLNDDDDDMA

-173 EHKETIRLIGE
+173 EQKETIRLVRE

-201 YEKKS
+201 YENKS
-206 VSDIASAM
+206 VNDIASAM

-231 IKAKVEELKS
+231 IKAKVAELKS

-278 VIESI
+278 IMESI
-283 DGISHNPTKTGHIGD
+283 DGISYNMTKTGH
-298 TGKGNVKVPGVGAAA
+298 TGKGNVKAPGAGAAA
-313 TTGCVGAAKVILIAL
+313 TTGSVGAAKIILIAL
-328 ISTTAIGGGI
+328 ISTTVIGGGV
-338 FGISKVIGGSSAGKE
+338 FGISKIIGGSSAGKE
-353 VVEDTIDTNSLSDKV
+353 VVEDTIDKNSLSDKV
-368 ESTMEETEA
+368 ESTLEETEA
-377 KESTEAISSTE
+377 KESTEAT
-388 AAESISPNDEALEQ
+388 ESISPNDEALEQ

-411 TYKFDD
+411 TYKFSD
-417 DYDFSPTGNYQYALV
+417 DYYFSPTGNYQYALV

-438 PVQTLLLAQ
+438 LVQTLLLAQ

-465 KVMHQPYKPYIVV
+465 KVMHQPYKPPIEV
-478 NFSSGRTSVNVSLNK
+478 NFSNGRNSANISLDK
-493 MANGDGLR
+493 MANGNGLR

-514 QKVTLEGDNLDIED
+514 QKVTLAGDNLNIENI
-528 VYTGK
+528 YTGR
-533 LGDDIPAEL
+533 LDDNIPAEF
-542 DGLEIEWHNSSDLSV
+542 DGAEIEWHNISDLSG
-557 FGTQSNN
+557 FDTQSDNN

>member
-1 MIINKRKTYGCIL
+1 
-14 KDLFDWETANMYCGH
+14 MYCGH

-54 NELAEFVRK
+54 NELEEFVRK

-75 YNNTYNQAFY
+75 YNKTYNQVFY

-104 YVKAFLHMD
+104 YVKAFMHMD

-143 LFTDLNDDDDMV
+143 LFTDLNDDDDDMA

-173 EHKETIRLIGE
+173 EQKETIRLVRE

-201 YEKKS
+201 YENKS
-206 VSDIASAM
+206 VNDIASAM

-231 IKAKVEELKS
+231 IKAKVEELES
-241 KGTNLYG
+241 RGTRLYG

-278 VIESI
+278 IMESI
-283 DGISHNPTKTGHIGD
+283 DGISYNMTKTGH
-298 TGKGNVKVPGVGAAA
+298 TGKGNVKAPGAGAAA
-313 TTGCVGAAKVILIAL
+313 TTGSVGAAKIILIAL
-328 ISTTAIGGGI
+328 ISTTVIGGGV
-338 FGISKVIGGSSAGKE
+338 FGISKIIGGSSAGKE
-353 VVEDTIDTNSLSDKV
+353 VVEDTIDKNSLSDKV
-368 ESTMEETEA
+368 ESTLEETEA
-377 KESTEAISSTE
+377 KESTEAT
-388 AAESISPNDEALEQ
+388 ESISPNDEALEQ

-411 TYKFDD
+411 TYKFSD
-417 DYDFSPTGNYQYALV
+417 DYYFSPTGNYQYALV

-465 KVMHQPYKPYIVV
+465 KVMHQPYKPPIEV
-478 NFSSGRTSVNVSLNK
+478 NFSNGRNSANISLDK
-493 MANGDGLR
+493 MANGNGLR

-514 QKVTLEGDNLDIED
+514 QKVTLAGDNLNIENI
-528 VYTGK
+528 YTGR
-533 LGDDIPAEL
+533 LDDNIPAEF
-542 DGLEIEWHNSSDLSV
+542 DGAEIEWHNISDLSG
-557 FGTQSNN
+557 FDTQSDNN

>member
-1 MIINKRKTYGCIL
+1 
-14 KDLFDWETANMYCGH
+14 MYCGH

-75 YNNTYNQAFY
+75 YNNTYNQVFY

-96 VNDILQDS
+96 VCDILQDS

-143 LFTDLNDDDDMV
+143 LFTDLNDDDDV
-155 FEEQIEDEREE
+155 AFEEQIEDEREE

-173 EHKETIRLIGE
+173 EQKETIRIVRE

-201 YEKKS
+201 YENKS
-206 VSDIASAM
+206 VNDIASAM

-231 IKAKVEELKS
+231 IKAKVEELES
-241 KGTNLYG
+241 KGTKLYG
-248 LAPFTFW
+248 LTPFTFW

-278 VIESI
+278 IMESI
-283 DGISHNPTKTGHIGD
+283 DGISYNMTKTGH
-298 TGKGNVKVPGVGAAA
+298 TGKGNVKAPSAGAAA
-313 TTGCVGAAKVILIAL
+313 TTGSVGAAKIILIAL
-328 ISTTAIGGGI
+328 ISTTVIGGSV
-338 FGISKVIGGSSAGKE
+338 FGISKIIGGSSAGKE
-353 VVEDTIDTNSLSDKV
+353 VVEDTIDKNGLSDNV

-377 KESTEAISSTE
+377 KESVEAVESTE
-388 AAESISPNDEALEQ
+388 ATESISPNDEALEQ
-402 YKIVVEQAS
+402 YKIVVSQAS
-411 TYKFDD
+411 TYKFSD
-417 DYDFSPTGNYQYALV
+417 DYYFSPTGNYQYALV

-438 PVQTLLLAQ
+438 PVQTLILAQ

-478 NFSSGRTSVNVSLNK
+478 NFSGGRNSANISLDK
-493 MANGDGLR
+493 MANGNGLR

-533 LGDDIPAEL
+533 LGDYIPTEF
-542 DGLEIEWHNSSDLSV
+542 DGVEIEWHNISDLSG
-557 FGTQSNN
+557 FDTQSDNN

>member
-1 MIINKRKTYGCIL
+1 
-14 KDLFDWETANMYCGH
+14 MYCGH
-29 CGKKISED
+29 CGKKIAED

-96 VNDILQDS
+96 VSDILQDS
-104 YVKAFLHMD
+104 YVKAFIHMD

-143 LFTDLNDDDDMV
+143 LFTDLNDDDDMA

-173 EHKETIRLIGE
+173 EQKETIRLVGE

-206 VSDIASAM
+206 VNDIASAM

-231 IKAKVEELKS
+231 IKAKVKELES

-255 LLLIRNMKGFTTE
+255 LLLIHNMKGFTTE
-268 LIPDANILHN
+268 IIPDANILHN

-283 DGISHNPTKTGHIGD
+283 DGISHNPTKTGHIG
-298 TGKGNVKVPGVGAAA
+298 KGNVKAPGVGAAVA
-313 TTGCVGAAKVILIAL
+313 TGGIGAAKIILIAL
-328 ISTTAIGGGI
+328 ISTTVIGGGV
-338 FGISKVIGGSSAGKE
+338 FGISKVLDRSSVGKE
-353 VVEDTIDTNSLSDKV
+353 VVEDTIDKNSLSDNV
-368 ESTMEETEA
+368 ESTVEETEA
-377 KESTEAISSTE
+377 KESTEAVESTE
-388 AAESISPNDEALEQ
+388 VTESISPNDEALEQ

-411 TYKFDD
+411 TYKFSD
-417 DYDFSPTGNYQYALV
+417 DYYFSPTGNYQYALV

-460 YDTDT
+460 YDTNT

-478 NFSSGRTSVNVSLNK
+478 NFSGGRNSVIENFNK

-501 IFGVSRGRGDVLI
+501 ILGVSRGIGEVLI
-514 QKVTLEGDNLDIED
+514 QRVTLAGDNLNIED

-533 LGDDIPAEL
+533 FDDDIPAEFE
-542 DGLEIEWHNSSDLSV
+542 GAEIEWHNISDLSA
-557 FGTQSNN
+557 FDIQ

>member
-1 MIINKRKTYGCIL
+1 
-14 KDLFDWETANMYCGH
+14 MYCGH

-43 CGQPTELQKPQ
+43 CGKPTELQKPQ

-75 YNNTYNQAFY
+75 YNNTYNQVFY

-96 VNDILQDS
+96 VCDILQDS

-143 LFTDLNDDDDMV
+143 LFTDLNDDDDDMA

-173 EHKETIRLIGE
+173 EQKETIRLIGE

-201 YEKKS
+201 YENMS
-206 VSDIASAM
+206 VNDIASAM

-231 IKAKVEELKS
+231 IKAKVEELES
-241 KGTNLYG
+241 RGTKLYG

-278 VIESI
+278 IMESI
-283 DGISHNPTKTGHIGD
+283 DGISYNMTKTGH
-298 TGKGNVKVPGVGAAA
+298 TGKGNVKAPGAGAAA
-313 TTGCVGAAKVILIAL
+313 TTGSVGAAKIILIAL
-328 ISTTAIGGGI
+328 ISTTVIGGGV
-338 FGISKVIGGSSAGKE
+338 FGISKIIGGGSAGKE
-353 VVEDTIDTNSLSDKV
+353 VVEDTIDKNSLSDKV
-368 ESTMEETEA
+368 ESTLEETEV
-377 KESTEAISSTE
+377 KESTEAVESTE
-388 AAESISPNDEALEQ
+388 ATESISPNDEALEQ

-411 TYKFDD
+411 TYKFSD
-417 DYDFSPTGNYQYALV
+417 DYYFSPTGNYQYALV

-465 KVMHQPYKPYIVV
+465 KVMHQPYKPPIEV
-478 NFSSGRTSVNVSLNK
+478 NFSNGRNSANISLDK
-493 MANGDGLR
+493 MANGNGLR

-514 QKVTLEGDNLDIED
+514 QKVTLAGDNLNIENI
-528 VYTGK
+528 YTGR
-533 LGDDIPAEL
+533 LGDNIPAEF
-542 DGLEIEWHNSSDLSV
+542 DGAEIEWYNISDLSA
-557 FGTQSNN
+557 FDTQSGNN